1 MWCAEKMLEDACA
14 AMARLVRVRAV
25 RLVSRRVVTSG
36 NLMRRCLVGATVFF
50 VVLVAGCSPESVEL
64 STTSSILV
72 SPVSSTSAPPS
83 SLSSTVTPPLSTPS
97 ESVIVA
103 VGETLELVVDSPELV
118 VAPGVLDG
126 VDLDAGLPEGGV
138 VTPVDG
144 MLVVSGD
151 VAEMLVDVS
160 LPDGQMDRFVVVMV
174 KDADRWLVVYT
185 VLVP

>member
-1 MWCAEKMLEDACA
+1 M
-14 AMARLVRVRAV
+14 
-25 RLVSRRVVTSG
+25 
-36 NLMRRCLVGATVFF
+36 
-50 VVLVAGCSPESVEL
+50 
-64 STTSSILV
+64 
-72 SPVSSTSAPPS
+72 
-83 SLSSTVTPPLSTPS
+83 
-97 ESVIVA
+97 
-103 VGETLELVVDSPELV
+103 GETLELVVDSPELV